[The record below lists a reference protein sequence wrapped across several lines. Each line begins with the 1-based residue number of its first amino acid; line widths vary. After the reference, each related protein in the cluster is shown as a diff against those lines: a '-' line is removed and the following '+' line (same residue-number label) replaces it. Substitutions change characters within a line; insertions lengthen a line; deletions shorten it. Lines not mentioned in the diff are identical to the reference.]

1 MSQALHGHDEKAM
14 VAEFLQ
20 DTVLPAFQEIKRD
33 LETHGATVRVRT
45 APQGSEGYGV
55 VTVVHVGRGRFRY
68 EVRVGVGPGDHGAS
82 GRWREIET
90 SDGRAE
96 ECPFTA
102 TTVDGIVDDFIEQY
116 SQDQARRGMTVSW
129 ASRLV
134 TDGGPH

>member
-1 MSQALHGHDEKAM
+1 MSDALHGYDEKTM

-20 DTVLPAFQEIKRD
+20 DTVLPAFQGIKRD

-45 APQGSEGYGV
+45 TLQGSEGYGV
-55 VTVVHVGRGRFRY
+55 VTVVHVGRGRFQY
-68 EVRVGVGPGDHGAS
+68 EMRVGVAPGDHRAS
-82 GRWREIET
+82 GCWRQIET

-96 ECPFTA
+96 ECPFLVTTA
-102 TTVDGIVDDFIEQY
+102 DGIAGDFVEQY